1 VRSSSPSLPLPC
13 SVSLSKRK
21 DHKLDGS
28 KSVGII
34 ELGSYETLLQY
45 NCVMV
50 VAPYVTRAVR
60 RRARLLLPSARAPE
74 PTDPH
79 PTNPSLLLPPLPS
92 PRLSLSHGV
101 SPDCTSRSPP
111 DCASSFMA
119 SASRYMRWR
128 WSWTQGS
135 CQAESQCGVA
145 GRQQGSGLAGLQVAA
160 AAGGI
165 F

>member
-92 PRLSLSHGV
+92 PRLSL
-101 SPDCTSRSPP
+101 PW
-111 DCASSFMA
+111 SF
-119 SASRYMRWR
+119 
-128 WSWTQGS
+128 
-135 CQAESQCGVA
+135 
-145 GRQQGSGLAGLQVAA
+145 AGLHLPVP
-160 AAGGI
+160 AGLCFFLHGLR
-165 F
+165 FPLYEVEVELDSGQLSS